1 MSPYKACLIALYP
14 GFLSLSFTLYAA
26 FGKIYVLVYKIQYKT
41 NKNWPESSSWLRLT
55 FAFMLLADAS
65 TPKQHIAH
73 ILCLLKPWFAIFSH
87 AIQWKSTGNR
97 PSFVCIPTCSMLSL
111 LLMLIVRLKMQQSF
125 MLYIEIKWTVNK
137 HPMIVV
143 SRIIPH
149 SSGSWSIRSNIRETQ
164 VSICQT
170 FM

>member
-1 MSPYKACLIALYP
+1 MFNC
-14 GFLSLSFTLYAA
+14 SLSWFSISQLYIVRCLW
-26 FGKIYVLVYKIQYKT
+26 KDIYLCIRYKT

-73 ILCLLKPWFAIFSH
+73 ILCLLKPRFAIFSH
-87 AIQWKSTGNR
+87 AIQWKSTGNM
-97 PSFVCIPTCSMLSL
+97 PSFVYIPTCCMLSL

-143 SRIIPH
+143 YGCYTVFI
-149 SSGSWSIRSNIRETQ
+149 SGLFLIHLDLGAF
-164 VSICQT
+164 VQT
-170 FM
+170 LERLR